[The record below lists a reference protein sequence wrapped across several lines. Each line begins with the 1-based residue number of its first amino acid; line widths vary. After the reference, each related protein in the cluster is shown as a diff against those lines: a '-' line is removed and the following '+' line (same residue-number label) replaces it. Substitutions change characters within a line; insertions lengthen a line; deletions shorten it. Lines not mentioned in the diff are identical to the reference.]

1 MKTDLTSVEIHPQPS
16 HNAHPVD
23 GSLVGASSLW
33 SLGSPEPFFFNLC
46 EEQGKLG
53 LQHILYTIYSALGH

>member
-1 MKTDLTSVEIHPQPS
+1 MKTDLTSVEIHPQLS

-33 SLGSPEPFFFNLC
+33 SLGSPEPLLFNLC